1 MKACFFHA
9 IEMLSPQRE
18 NVSPLICSCRS
29 PELTVGVPWI
39 ISIQYHGQL
48 LGARKIRFLRILSCF
63 FQRPQ
68 LNSWVEKIRWRK
80 DRLPTP
86 VFLGFPCGSA
96 GIESAHNPGDLGSI
110 PGLERSPGEGKGYPL
125 QYSGLENSTDRGYR
139 SWGPKELDT
148 TEQLTHTTSL
158 WKICLVLKELV
169 LKIE

>member
-86 VFLGFPCGSA
+86 VFLGFSCGSA
-96 GIESAHNPGDLGSI
+96 GKESTCNLGDLGLI
-110 PGLERSPGEGKGYPL
+110 PGLGRSPGEGKGYPL
-125 QYSGLENSTDRGYR
+125 QYCGLENSMDCKHEKEWLMPNSVCCFSLGKKDGKRDWGKLYR
-139 SWGPKELDT
+139 S
-148 TEQLTHTTSL
+148 L
-158 WKICLVLKELV
+158 WRHL
-169 LKIE
+169 